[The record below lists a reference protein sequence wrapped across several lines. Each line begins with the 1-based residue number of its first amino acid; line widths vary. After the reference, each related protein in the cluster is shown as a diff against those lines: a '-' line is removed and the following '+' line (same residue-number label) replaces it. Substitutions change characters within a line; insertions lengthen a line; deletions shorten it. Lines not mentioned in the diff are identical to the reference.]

1 MSEKDYRK
9 PFTHFDR
16 VVLASGSEIRNE
28 VLKKYFASVLTVS
41 HKIDEEKLKELKKEK
56 VKIDIEALLDLSL
69 YVDRVSKRM
78 KKRLI
83 GDLEARIEE
92 DMGGGNY
99 GRGRGR
105 GDADD
110 MDLGGFDPPVWQN
123 YEQMDDIERASL
135 LERAIMVL
143 AEDRS
148 EAPKGGGT
156 DTKKRINRSYRN

>member
-1 MSEKDYRK
+1 
-9 PFTHFDR
+9 
-16 VVLASGSEIRNE
+16 
-28 VLKKYFASVLTVS
+28 
-41 HKIDEEKLKELKKEK
+41 
-56 VKIDIEALLDLSL
+56 
-69 YVDRVSKRM
+69 M

-123 YEQMDDIERASL
+123 YEQMDDIEKSSL

-148 EAPKGGGT
+148 EGGKAPVDNGLRNSRMGVGIGRGMK
-156 DTKKRINRSYRN
+156 NR